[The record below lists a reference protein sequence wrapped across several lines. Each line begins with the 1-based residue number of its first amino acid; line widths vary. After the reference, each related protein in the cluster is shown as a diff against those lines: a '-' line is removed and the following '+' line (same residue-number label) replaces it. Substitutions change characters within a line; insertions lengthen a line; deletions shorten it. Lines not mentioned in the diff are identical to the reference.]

1 MGRSLT
7 LLCLALLAGT
17 YASRYQFV
25 SRTVP
30 DSFTK
35 KTDRMYDFQF
45 SSIPSLP
52 PSIRDWSV
60 SAWMFIVSADYDG
73 LYPLRVYYPDLHI
86 KFYTA
91 TEIKIV
97 NYATAG
103 DGVMRTGVWFHVIV
117 GANDSG
123 TFGALTKRD
132 GTQYSL
138 AKTYYATADKDTR
151 FYGATDIVNF
161 TVSHM

>member
-7 LLCLALLAGT
+7 LLCLALLACT

-30 DSFTK
+30 DSFIK
-35 KTDRMYDFQF
+35 KTDHMYDFQF
-45 SSIPSLP
+45 SSIPLLP
-52 PSIRDWSV
+52 PSIQDWSV

-73 LYPLRVYYPDLHI
+73 LYPLRVYFPELYI

-91 TEIKIV
+91 TEIKIA
-97 NYATAG
+97 NSATAG
-103 DGVMRTGVWFHVIV
+103 DGIMRTGVWFHVIV
-117 GANDSG
+117 GANGSG
-123 TFGALTKRD
+123 RFGALTKRS

-138 AKTYYATADKDTR
+138 ANAYYARADKDTTV
-151 FYGATDIVNF
+151 FGASDIVNF